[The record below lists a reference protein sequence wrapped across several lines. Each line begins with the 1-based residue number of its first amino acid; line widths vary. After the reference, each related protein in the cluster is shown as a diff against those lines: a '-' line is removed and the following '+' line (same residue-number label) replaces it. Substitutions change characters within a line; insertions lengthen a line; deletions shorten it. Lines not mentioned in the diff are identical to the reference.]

1 MNLYAGNAN
10 NTIIQKAGNGI
21 IETFQGILFLA
32 YLAAIGILAWAV
44 FAPVPV

>member
-1 MNLYAGNAN
+1 MNIYAGNAN

-21 IETFQGILFLA
+21 IETLQGFLLLV
-32 YLAAIGILAWAV
+32 YLVAIGVLAWAV